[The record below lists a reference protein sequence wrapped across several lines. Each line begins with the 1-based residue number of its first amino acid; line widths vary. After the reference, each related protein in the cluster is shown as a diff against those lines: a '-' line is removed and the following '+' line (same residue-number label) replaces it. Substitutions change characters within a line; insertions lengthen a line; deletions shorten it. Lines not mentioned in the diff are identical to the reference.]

1 MWNLL
6 CSSQRAVM
14 HNLII
19 WKRFIVLRVIRIL
32 LWTNISVAKTTAVFS
47 QEQNVCLTRAAF
59 SSYMCSESHRLLCSG
74 WMELWYSCLLLL
86 LLSLCPTVSLGVFLF
101 LQLTRYLSL
110 FCLNCLPQNI
120 FEVMHQRS
128 GFTTS
133 FPTAP
138 SLHLQVQTL
147 QLQMR
152 FTIEHAASYHMCMDF
167 YYASE
172 HIFTDI
178 STLHIKPHI
187 SHICKEDQV
196 WLPWMGHIMFLY
208 VIQSPTGFYPNQAT
222 KIKHGFLP
230 RDGFIAQLSNFLSYH
245 KHATQLCNS
254 LGRNG
259 EIRAVTADIL
269 TWGSG
274 SYSTQ
279 TQLEDLPLREVFA
292 FLIVTSLN
300 L

>member
-1 MWNLL
+1 
-6 CSSQRAVM
+6 
-14 HNLII
+14 
-19 WKRFIVLRVIRIL
+19 
-32 LWTNISVAKTTAVFS
+32 
-47 QEQNVCLTRAAF
+47 
-59 SSYMCSESHRLLCSG
+59 
-74 WMELWYSCLLLL
+74 
-86 LLSLCPTVSLGVFLF
+86 
-101 LQLTRYLSL
+101 
-110 FCLNCLPQNI
+110 
-120 FEVMHQRS
+120 MHQRS

-133 FPTAP
+133 FPKAP

-152 FTIEHAASYHMCMDF
+152 FTIEC
-167 YYASE
+167 SE
-172 HIFTDI
+172 LSHVYGFLLFHWTHFHWYF
-178 STLHIKPHI
+178 LHIKPHI
-187 SHICKEDQV
+187 SHICTEDQV